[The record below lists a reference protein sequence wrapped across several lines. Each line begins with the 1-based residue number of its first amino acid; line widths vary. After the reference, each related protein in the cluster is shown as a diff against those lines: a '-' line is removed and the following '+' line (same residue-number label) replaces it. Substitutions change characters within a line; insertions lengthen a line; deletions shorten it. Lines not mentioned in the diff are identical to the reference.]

1 MTVRGTAIIILWVAF
16 SYPVF
21 SQQIITQKKADSSS
35 FLSAFSNGRIKGQFR
50 YFFMG
55 TDNEKSLSDYHA
67 HAIGGGLSYK
77 TASFRG
83 FRLGMGGFF
92 IFNSGSSDFMKP
104 DPSTKQYNRYEI
116 GLFDI
121 ENPSGKQG
129 INRLEELYISYG
141 WKKSTVTIGRQM
153 INTPFINPQDGRM
166 RPTFVEGAWLNTN
179 LKKVKLDAGLL
190 WGISPRSTVRWFNIG
205 SSIGIYPQGVN
216 EAGNPSDYKGYISS
230 RFIGLVGI
238 QFVVNP
244 KLKWQVWNQLTDR
257 VFNTLLIQGNQQLGG
272 SENKHYYTAIQFIT
286 QQSMGNGGND
296 DPAHRYMEKNGTSV
310 SFGLKMGWK
319 QESQDISLSYT
330 RITKQGR
337 FLMPREWGRE
347 PLFTFLPRERNE
359 GFGDV
364 NAFLLLHKKQFGE
377 TGFQSQIGLGYYQ
390 LPDVL
395 NTRLN
400 KYGMPS
406 YTQLN
411 IDLQYDFSKYWKG
424 AQLAFLYVYKSQK
437 GNSYHNDKYVIN
449 KVNTSLFNLILNYRF

>member
-1 MTVRGTAIIILWVAF
+1 MIVRSTAILVLWIVF

-21 SQQIITQKKADSSS
+21 SQQTITEHKADSNTL
-35 FLSAFSNGRIKGQFR
+35 LSAFSKGKIKGHVR

-55 TDNEKSLSDYHA
+55 TDNEKNLTDYYA
-67 HAIGGGLSYK
+67 NATGGGLNYR

-83 FRLGMGGFF
+83 FRLGMGGFL

-121 ENPSGKQG
+121 ENPSNKRG

-141 WKKSTVTIGRQM
+141 WQKSSITIGRQL

-166 RPTFVEGAWLNTN
+166 RPTFVEGAWLNTT

-190 WGISPRSTVRWFNIG
+190 WGISPRSTARWFTIG
-205 SSIGIYPQGVN
+205 NSMGVYPQGVN
-216 EAGNPSDYKGYISS
+216 ESGNSSDYKGYISS
-230 RFIGLVGI
+230 RFIGLLGI
-238 QFVVNP
+238 HFAVNP
-244 KLKWQVWNQLTDR
+244 KLKWQVWNQLTDQ
-257 VFNTLLIQGNQQLGG
+257 VSNTLLIQGNLQLGE
-272 SENKHYYTAIQFIT
+272 SENNHYYTAIQLIS
-286 QQSMGNGGND
+286 QQRMGNGGND
-296 DPAHRYMEKNGTSV
+296 DPAHRYIEKNSTSL
-310 SFGLKMGWK
+310 SFGLQLGWK
-319 QESQDISLSYT
+319 QKNQDISLNYT

-364 NAFLLLHKKQFGE
+364 QALLLLHKKQYGE
-377 TGFQSQIGLGYYQ
+377 TGFQSQIGFGYYQ

-411 IDLQYDFSKYWKG
+411 IDLQYDLSKYWKG

-437 GNSYHNDKYVIN
+437 GNSYYNDKYVIN